1 MFASMKARPAAGL
14 PGTERAEADTAELP
28 DLQQRVPADSRKTQP
43 LPVHSQFIPEEL
55 LVSLSSTVCPGNA
68 PAPAPAPAPA
78 HRHSKG
84 CGIRRPDAVW
94 HHPLGRNKYKYFL
107 EQPTS
112 LTGAG
117 RDISFLCDAMAT
129 QRKKTCLPPLA
140 ERSGH
145 AHTQDLN
152 LSESLIPEEYHIVK
166 NKGLQ
171 GLDFYEDKFTVQLQ
185 DEEQRLRVFPSLR
198 PSGRLEAV
206 QLMKMM
212 DDMLEKA
219 GVEQQSEELTELS
232 QMEGLLELVRA
243 EQNIYNIVFHELI
256 RQVSVGCA
264 ERGQLLAR
272 LRQRYQS
279 LLERIPRRLKALHTE
294 ALAQRALDRRLTEEI
309 LRFKSSVQQLHTE
322 LSRIRDHDASVSQHA
337 ERAQQQLAEALYQAH
352 SNSDLV
358 QSYHEL
364 YEMQRRRLE
373 AQLLRLSDERDG
385 WSRATFSLALKVI
398 SVKKLQLVSRLHVS
412 EQSWSNTAQHCS
424 CSLTAKDAED
434 LSVVLQLTDRWKDQL
449 TAFMSQ
455 LGETER
461 AQCERIHGIQ
471 RGIAK
476 WLAFCSAQNRSPDP
490 KYEKVSEE
498 EIHADLKQWSDT
510 LTLQCERY
518 GGEELLCRQQALGEL
533 GRLQG
538 RWADLGLR
546 LFGRHPGPDAAPPAG
561 QEAMRRLG
569 GAVSELHR
577 QLDTRVNGESGI
589 HKQLMSLAGPM
600 ESWAAKLRAAA
611 GRPDAMPVSDWLKLE
626 KALCGW
632 QSLAEEASQN
642 VASTQAENDKTQNKP
657 HVNIEMDDVFD
668 TMRKFVS
675 SQSNFFDC
683 ENQRLCEEAGS
694 IHTAQTRWMLDLL
707 LLMVPDHSED
717 RDRDRDHLC
726 LADVSL
732 EKLEEDAKT
741 LAQKLDYFS
750 RYISSSCRLVLEER
764 IQKNPGRAGAEDQMY
779 ECNKL
784 QRECS
789 DWLETCGILLSGLK
803 GGPVELSVTRPGPAS
818 GSDAALSPADSMES
832 LVNVEVSSEP
842 VIEEQVRDES
852 EAEPA
857 ENMDGRHE
865 QQEQQEICQVSGAGV
880 GLQAAPS
887 DRRSPVLKLIGYDG
901 NVTERMLGGSGVRL
915 DGTEQLVVSPATD
928 GAQKALDSLST
939 VCLLQR
945 ELQVSEVRLQTA
957 EQRALE
963 AEEALQAALEKIQ
976 DLERQLQGRPSL
988 EPRVSKKTPEP
999 SPAAVTHTAP
1009 PKKTSAEAKPTSS
1022 TKKTRRR

>member
-1 MFASMKARPAAGL
+1 MSASMKARPAAGL

-68 PAPAPAPAPA
+68 PAPA

-129 QRKKTCLPPLA
+129 QRKRTRLPPLA

-309 LRFKSSVQQLHTE
+309 LRFKSSVQQLHIE
-322 LSRIRDHDASVSQHA
+322 LSGIRDHDASVSQHA
-337 ERAQQQLAEALYQAH
+337 EQAQQQLSEALHQAH

-358 QSYHEL
+358 QSYHQL

-434 LSVVLQLTDRWKDQL
+434 LSVVLQLTDRWKDRL

-461 AQCERIHGIQ
+461 AQCERINGIQ

-476 WLAFCSAQNRSPDP
+476 WLAFCSAHNRSPDP

-538 RWADLGLR
+538 RWVDPGLR
-546 LFGRHPGPDAAPPAG
+546 LFRRHPGPDAAPPAG

-569 GAVSELHR
+569 GAVSQLHQ
-577 QLDTRVNGESGI
+577 QLDTRVSGESGI
-589 HKQLMSLAGPM
+589 HKQLTSLAGLM

-611 GRPDAMPVSDWLKLE
+611 GRPDTMPVSDWLKLE
-626 KALCGW
+626 KALRSW
-632 QSLAEEASQN
+632 QSLAEEALQN
-642 VASTQAENDKTQNKP
+642 VTSMQAENDKTQ
-657 HVNIEMDDVFD
+657 MFD

-694 IHTAQTRWMLDLL
+694 IQMAQTRWMLDLL

-717 RDRDRDHLC
+717 QDQDQDQDHLC
-726 LADVSL
+726 LTDVSL

-750 RYISSSCRLVLEER
+750 RYISSSYRLVLEEQ
-764 IQKNPGRAGAEDQMY
+764 IQKNPGRDGAEDQMY

-818 GSDAALSPADSMES
+818 GSEAALSPADSMES
-832 LVNVEVSSEP
+832 LV
-842 VIEEQVRDES
+842 
-852 EAEPA
+852 
-857 ENMDGRHE
+857 
-865 QQEQQEICQVSGAGV
+865 SGAGV
-880 GLQAAPS
+880 GLQVAPS
-887 DRRSPVLKLIGYDG
+887 DHQSPLLKLIGYDG
-901 NVTERMLGGSGVRL
+901 NVTERMLGESSVRL
-915 DGTEQLVVSPATD
+915 DGTEQLVVSPVTD
-928 GAQKALDSLST
+928 EAQKALDALST
-939 VCLLQR
+939 VGLLQT

-988 EPRVSKKTPEP
+988 EPGGREAPPEP
-999 SPAAVTHTAP
+999 DH
-1009 PKKTSAEAKPTSS
+1009 
-1022 TKKTRRR
+1022 